1 MIANFV
7 VICVLSSRCKYVI
20 EPSFVQCENLIDGR
34 LSFHG
39 MNPEIE
45 RIMQLEQEANRV
57 KVAVKEKDVSD
68 YEMANHFNTL
78 VGTVNR
84 RFISKRDHRNLQE
97 CDREQRTKKFK
108 FLKPSC
114 D

>member
-1 MIANFV
+1 M
-7 VICVLSSRCKYVI
+7 
-20 EPSFVQCENLIDGR
+20 DGR

-45 RIMQLEQEANRV
+45 RIMQLEQEANCL

-68 YEMANHFNTL
+68 YEMANRYNTL

-84 RFISKRDHRNLQE
+84 RFSSKRDHRNLQE
-97 CDREQRTKKFK
+97 CENEQRTKKFK
-108 FLKPSC
+108 FLKPS
-114 D
+114 DD

>member
-1 MIANFV
+1 
-7 VICVLSSRCKYVI
+7 
-20 EPSFVQCENLIDGR
+20 
-34 LSFHG
+34 

-45 RIMQLEQEANRV
+45 RIMQLEQEANRL
-57 KVAVKEKDVSD
+57 KVDVKEKDVSD
-68 YEMANHFNTL
+68 FEMADRYSTL

-84 RFISKRDHRNLQE
+84 RFSTKRDHRNLQE
-97 CDREQRTKKFK
+97 CDSEQRTKKMK